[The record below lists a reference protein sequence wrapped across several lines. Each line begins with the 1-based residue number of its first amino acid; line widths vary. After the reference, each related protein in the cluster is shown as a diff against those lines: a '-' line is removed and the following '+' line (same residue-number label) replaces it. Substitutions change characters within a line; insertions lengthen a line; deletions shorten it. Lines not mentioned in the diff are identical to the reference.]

1 MSIAQYFESGEKKQ
15 DKGHFKNLLLIAK
28 ADGKLTDEENLLLY
42 RIGKN
47 IDLNKEQIE
56 DIINNPS
63 KYPIIPPVSKVERM
77 QQMVELIKMMI
88 TDGEIDK
95 NEMNLIDIM
104 AVRLGYKN
112 IDEVD
117 VKKAIEM
124 LLNGDD
130 TETIAETIA

>member
-88 TDGEIDK
+88 ADGEIDK
-95 NEMNLIDIM
+95 NEMNLLDIM

>member
-28 ADGKLTDEENLLLY
+28 ADGKLTEEENTLLN

-47 IDLNKEQIE
+47 IGLSQEQINE
-56 DIINNPS
+56 IINNPS
-63 KYPIIPPVSKVERM
+63 KYPVIPPISKIERM

-88 TDGEIDK
+88 ADGEIDK
-95 NEMNLIDIM
+95 NEMNLLDIM
-104 AVRLGYKN
+104 AVRLGYKS
-112 IDEVD
+112 IDDVD

-130 TETIAETIA
+130 TETIAEKIA

>member
-28 ADGKLTDEENLLLY
+28 ADGKLTEEENLLLY
-42 RIGKN
+42 RIGKSIN
-47 IDLNKEQIE
+47 LSKEQIE
-56 DIINNPS
+56 EIIKNPS
-63 KYPIIPPVSKVERM
+63 KYSVIPPVSKIERM

-88 TDGEIDK
+88 ADGEIDK
-95 NEMNLIDIM
+95 NEINLLDIM
-104 AVRLGYKN
+104 AVRLGYKS

-117 VKKAIEM
+117 VKKAIDM

-130 TETIAETIA
+130 AETIAETIA